1 MESTALT
8 TILLKFM
15 DSFTKARALIANTLA
30 PLARK
35 LHADVSS
42 CCCYSFFSYLKRKM
56 FVILNVIKE
65 MISVR
70 CATIELWMHLK
81 NLLRIQQA
89 RVTLGYRPVRLFR
102 FFLA

>member
-1 MESTALT
+1 MLMLVPVVV
-8 TILLKFM
+8 I
-15 DSFTKARALIANTLA
+15 
-30 PLARK
+30 
-35 LHADVSS
+35 V
-42 CCCYSFFSYLKRKM
+42 FFFYMKRKM

-81 NLLRIQQA
+81 NLLSIQQA